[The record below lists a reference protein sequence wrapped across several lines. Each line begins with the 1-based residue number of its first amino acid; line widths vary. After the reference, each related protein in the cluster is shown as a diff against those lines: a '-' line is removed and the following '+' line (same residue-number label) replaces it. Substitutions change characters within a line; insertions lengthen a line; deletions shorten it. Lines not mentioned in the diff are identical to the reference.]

1 MDKELNNLNI
11 WYYVAYPESVG
22 RESKLPIFL
31 YEFIMNHVSDLGYK
45 LENYG
50 EGMKLA
56 NESVDGWWK
65 TRFLLNTKTKK
76 AYPFIGPALT
86 LMNVEDEDID
96 WESIPEEYIDRASRR
111 CAHYPTNIRGFH
123 NGLAEVEWELNPD
136 GMYYMDEDGFGMTDD
151 VECTLYATIDTNG
164 KYVKKFSAK

>member
-11 WYYVAYPESVG
+11 WYYIANPESVG
-22 RESKLPIFL
+22 GETALPKFL
-31 YEFIMNHVSDLGYK
+31 YAFITKNAAALGYK

-50 EGMKLA
+50 DGMALA

-65 TRFLLNTKTKK
+65 TRFLLNNMTKK

-86 LMNVEDEDID
+86 LMNVADDDID
-96 WESIPEEYIDRASRR
+96 WRSIPAEYIDRARRR

-123 NGLAEVEWELNPD
+123 KGRAEVEWELNPD
-136 GMYYMDEDGFGMTDD
+136 GMYYMDEDGYGMTDD

-164 KYVKKFSAK
+164 KYLKKFSAK